1 MSRHETLD
9 NLSALQKI
17 ILVISVAIVGIG
29 ASGMI
34 ISMRYMAT
42 AGPRYVAA
50 AFAVFIG
57 SSIFVVG
64 GLIATAVISTV
75 HTV

>member
-1 MSRHETLD
+1 MSNHETLD
-9 NLSALQKI
+9 NLSALQKL
-17 ILVISVAIVGIG
+17 ILVISVAVVGIG
-29 ASGMI
+29 ASGMLL
-34 ISMRYMAT
+34 SMRYMLI

-50 AFAVFIG
+50 AAAVFIG

-75 HTV
+75 HTI

>member
-1 MSRHETLD
+1 MSRNETLD

-17 ILVISVAIVGIG
+17 ILVISVVIVGIG

-50 AFAVFIG
+50 ASAVFIG

>member
-1 MSRHETLD
+1 MSKHETLD
-9 NLSALQKI
+9 NLSALQKM
-17 ILVISVAIVGIG
+17 ILVISVAVVGIG
-29 ASGMI
+29 ASGMV

-50 AFAVFIG
+50 ASAVFIG
-57 SSIFVVG
+57 SAIFVVG

-75 HTV
+75 HTI